1 MKRLLLFIL
10 GIMIFLTA
18 CSYNTEAKILKK
30 LEKHLDKYT
39 GYKTELNIK
48 TIMDDKE
55 TDYRMRESYTLG
67 NKYKLEILEPS
78 DSNGVTI
85 EYDGQKIY
93 IQHATIKQSIS
104 INSVKK
110 FNQGLLIGKFF
121 RDPSLIKS
129 VKEEVVDGEKCYRF
143 HNKVD
148 DKNKYSAEQVIWLRK
163 KDFKPYMLNILDEN
177 NNPRIIIK
185 YSNFEF
191 TKN

>member
-110 FNQGLLIGKFF
+110 N
-121 RDPSLIKS
+121 ST
-129 VKEEVVDGEKCYRF
+129 
-143 HNKVD
+143 KV
-148 DKNKYSAEQVIWLRK
+148 Y
-163 KDFKPYMLNILDEN
+163 
-177 NNPRIIIK
+177 
-185 YSNFEF
+185 
-191 TKN
+191 